1 MPRNLLGPCYSAD
14 LRGTS
19 ETRAGVGWGRVGWGG
34 VEQGPVLLTG
44 SLVIPVL
51 WYRDP
56 HLSSASAAADVH
68 LAREI

>member
-1 MPRNLLGPCYSAD
+1 MPRNLLGLCYNAD
-14 LRGTS
+14 LRG
-19 ETRAGVGWGRVGWGG
+19 RVGVRWGQVGWGG
-34 VEQGPVLLTG
+34 VEQGPVLLIG